1 MSRSYDDAFVHTA
14 ENVRSGV
21 TGFFRLSP
29 AERLQKVSF
38 VLDEAVRI
46 PIFGL
51 RVGLDPLLSVVPFFG
66 SWLGVLL
73 SGYFFWEAWN
83 LRVPWHVYPR
93 MLVNLMVDAVLGMIP
108 VAGVFADA
116 VFKGNVRNRKI
127 LMRYATMQSGPG
139 AGSSAEA
146 RGTVDVLDRPGR

>member
-21 TGFFRLSP
+21 AGFFRLSP
-29 AERLQKVSF
+29 AERLQKVSL

-66 SWLGVLL
+66 SCLGVLL

-93 MLVNLMVDAVLGMIP
+93 MLVNLMVDAVLGMVP

-116 VFKGNVRNRKI
+116 LFKANVRNRKI
-127 LMRYATMQSGPG
+127 LMQYATMRGA
-139 AGSSAEA
+139 AGSSAKA
-146 RGTVDVLDRPGR
+146 HGAVDVLDRPGR